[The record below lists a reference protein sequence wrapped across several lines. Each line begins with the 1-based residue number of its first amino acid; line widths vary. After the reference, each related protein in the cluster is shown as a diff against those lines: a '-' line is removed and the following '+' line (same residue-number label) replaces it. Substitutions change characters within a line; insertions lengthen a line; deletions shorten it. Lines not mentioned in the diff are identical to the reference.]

1 MGAIDVLL
9 CAWRE
14 QRRAAAA
21 KPASPPPDLPLALR
35 DEPLALRE
43 ERLALREERLALRDE
58 RLALRDERLALPG
71 GRAVLLRPVR
81 PRDAEAEQAFVGRL
95 SLASRHKRF
104 HVGLRQLSAP
114 MLQQMTVV
122 DQHQHVA
129 LVAEAV
135 PPSLVISAL
144 AGMGTPPGVATPA
157 PRLVADARYVRLAGR
172 PGEAEFAIAVADDW
186 QSLGLGRT
194 LMDRLAR
201 HARASGLRALVGDV
215 LPDNRRMLVLMRGL
229 GAHSRPHPDGPQL
242 VQMVY
247 PL

>member
-1 MGAIDVLL
+1 MIDVIDCLL
-9 CAWRE
+9 SAWRE
-14 QRRAAAA
+14 QRRAATPVAA
-21 KPASPPPDLPLALR
+21 P
-35 DEPLALRE
+35 RE
-43 ERLALREERLALRDE
+43 ERLP
-58 RLALRDERLALPG
+58 LRDERLALPG
-71 GRAVLLRPVR
+71 NRAVLLRPIR
-81 PRDAEAEQAFVGRL
+81 ADDAEAEQAFVSGL

-122 DQHQHVA
+122 DQHDHVA
-129 LVAEAV
+129 LVAEAL
-135 PPSLVISAL
+135 PGLVISAV
-144 AGMGTPPGVATPA
+144 ADEGVPSRAANGA
-157 PRLVADARYVRLAGR
+157 PRLVADARYVRLADR

-201 HARASGLRALVGDV
+201 HARAAGLRALVGDV

-229 GAHSRPHPDGPQL
+229 GAHTRPHPDGPQL

>member
-1 MGAIDVLL
+1 MIDVIDCLL
-9 CAWRE
+9 SAWRE
-14 QRRAAAA
+14 QRRAAAPTA
-21 KPASPPPDLPLALR
+21 AP
-35 DEPLALRE
+35 
-43 ERLALREERLALRDE
+43 RDE
-58 RLALRDERLALPG
+58 RVAIQDERLALPG
-71 GRAVLLRPVR
+71 NRAVLLRPIR
-81 PRDAEAEQAFVGRL
+81 ADDAEAEQAFVGGL
-95 SLASRHKRF
+95 SLASRHRRF

-122 DQHQHVA
+122 DQHRHVA
-129 LVAEAV
+129 LVAEA
-135 PPSLVISAL
+135 LVADAL
-144 AGMGTPPGVATPA
+144 VADAPGPAT
-157 PRLVADARYVRLAGR
+157 PRLVADARYVRLPTA
-172 PGEAEFAIAVADDW
+172 PGQPAEAEFAIAVADDW

-229 GAHSRPHPDGPQL
+229 GAHPRPHPDGPQL